1 MWHKATLEEVWNRS
15 GNRLFGWRKAKLSAE
30 NTPPQQQQ
38 RGKNSLHGSHIT
50 AHPLRQHCSLTLAT
64 TNASTAFG
72 FLCVTILVGKK
83 KKRLGENPAA
93 KRNYPLGVW
102 RFVNA
107 LKWLLRWHLGENG
120 SNSTYQ
126 TANELLRLTNC
137 ISLAYENIQPAAA
150 FDLTFIVSLNRRFQG
165 RSEGNSSQ
173 SKYMH
178 AVNRAALVDTHCNY
192 FRPF

>member
-30 NTPPQQQQ
+30 NTPPSSS
-38 RGKNSLHGSHIT
+38 RGARIAFTVPTSQHI
-50 AHPLRQHCSLTLAT
+50 HCG
-64 TNASTAFG
+64 STALWLWRLQTLQPPLG
-72 FLCVTILVGKK
+72 FYVWLFWWKKK

-137 ISLAYENIQPAAA
+137 ISLAYEDIQPAAA